1 VKKYCSQSGRGA
13 EVLEKNC
20 PLHMF
25 STCTTVSTCNN
36 LYNYVCV
43 HSVPSSHLFFLFK
56 ALLPC
61 PARFLPLLF
70 LVPNSLFLFFPFFGR
85 PPVNLSRIFLSSSEP
100 PPTARAL
107 AMRNHRIANA
117 FEAAFNFNRF
127 LAHATDPS
135 SSESSSAFEK
145 RNEKSQSQFLHNNNH
160 HQQQPPPTT
169 TGTPPKRT
177 TNDSSQRS
185 PTTTFSHNVRRLMFP
200 FQNNRSRGCC

>member
-1 VKKYCSQSGRGA
+1 MCVY
-13 EVLEKNC
+13 
-20 PLHMF
+20 
-25 STCTTVSTCNN
+25 TV
-36 LYNYVCV
+36 
-43 HSVPSSHLFFLFK
+43 VPSSHLFFLFK

-70 LVPNSLFLFFPFFGR
+70 FVPNSLFLFFPFFGR

-145 RNEKSQSQFLHNNNH
+145 RNEKSQFTIPSQQQPTKNNH
-160 HQQQPPPTT
+160 HHQQPAPHQNVPLMIPANAVRPPRFLTT
-169 TGTPPKRT
+169 S
-177 TNDSSQRS
+177 DA
-185 PTTTFSHNVRRLMFP
+185 
-200 FQNNRSRGCC
+200 

>member
-1 VKKYCSQSGRGA
+1 
-13 EVLEKNC
+13 
-20 PLHMF
+20 M
-25 STCTTVSTCNN
+25 
-36 LYNYVCV
+36 
-43 HSVPSSHLFFLFK
+43 
-56 ALLPC
+56 
-61 PARFLPLLF
+61 
-70 LVPNSLFLFFPFFGR
+70 PNSLFLFFPFLGR

-145 RNEKSQSQFLHNNNH
+145 RNEKKSVTIPSQ
-160 HQQQPPPTT
+160 QQPTKNQKQPPPTT

>member
-1 VKKYCSQSGRGA
+1 MGLWGLK
-13 EVLEKNC
+13 VLK
-20 PLHMF
+20 
-25 STCTTVSTCNN
+25 S
-36 LYNYVCV
+36 Y
-43 HSVPSSHLFFLFK
+43 LFLLR
-56 ALLPC
+56 ALLPA
-61 PARFLPLLF
+61 PARRFFPLLF

-145 RNEKSQSQFLHNNNH
+145 EKKSQSKILHHNNQPT
-160 HQQQPPPTT
+160 HQQQQQQQPAHHQNLPLMIPANAVRPPRFLTT
-169 TGTPPKRT
+169 S
-177 TNDSSQRS
+177 DA
-185 PTTTFSHNVRRLMFP
+185 
-200 FQNNRSRGCC
+200 

>member
-1 VKKYCSQSGRGA
+1 MCS
-13 EVLEKNC
+13 VIIYTIMC
-20 PLHMF
+20 VY
-25 STCTTVSTCNN
+25 TV
-36 LYNYVCV
+36 
-43 HSVPSSHLFFLFK
+43 VPSSHLFFLFK

-70 LVPNSLFLFFPFFGR
+70 FVPNSLFLFFPFFGR

-145 RNEKSQSQFLHNNNH
+145 RNEKKSVTIPSQ
-160 HQQQPPPTT
+160 QQPTKNQKQPPPTT